1 MIINTSKVVGE
12 RDFISY
18 FLKDVY
24 EWSAGFENELL
35 IWGIIA
41 ADAEV
46 IPKSFEDK
54 EQFCCT
60 KMRNRG

>member
-1 MIINTSKVVGE
+1 MIINTLKIVGE

-24 EWSAGFENELL
+24 EWSAGFENKLP

-41 ADAEV
+41 AGSEV
-46 IPKSFEDK
+46 IP
-54 EQFCCT
+54 
-60 KMRNRG
+60 